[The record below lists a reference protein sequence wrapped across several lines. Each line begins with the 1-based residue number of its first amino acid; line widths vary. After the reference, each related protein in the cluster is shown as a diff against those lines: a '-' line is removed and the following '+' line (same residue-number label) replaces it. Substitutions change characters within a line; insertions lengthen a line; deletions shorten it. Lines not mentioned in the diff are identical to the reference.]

1 MEILMDNLDIK
12 VEGNKLVITVL
23 DVTAK
28 GRESASGKTRL
39 IATTGAAWP
48 VDHPKVKGIKVAINV
63 TIPP

>member
-1 MEILMDNLDIK
+1 MENLMENLDVK
-12 VEGNKLVITVL
+12 VEGNKIVITVL
-23 DVTAK
+23 DVTQK
-28 GRESASGKTRL
+28 GRLSASNKTRL